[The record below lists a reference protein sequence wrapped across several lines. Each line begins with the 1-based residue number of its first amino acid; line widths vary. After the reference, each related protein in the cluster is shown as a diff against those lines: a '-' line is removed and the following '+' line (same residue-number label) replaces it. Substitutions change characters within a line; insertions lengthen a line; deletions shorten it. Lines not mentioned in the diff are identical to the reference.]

1 MSEQRPKEVRNITM
15 RTYEGRTGTKALS
28 KSNLCFF
35 FFKAIK
41 KARITGAQNARI
53 VLKDELRETRQEPD
67 HEGLRRNVQRV
78 FAFDL
83 SKIGTTEVQIT
94 RSNVCY
100 IKWTI
105 EEREQR

>member
-1 MSEQRPKEVRNITM
+1 MSSE
-15 RTYEGRTGTKALS
+15 
-28 KSNLCFF
+28 
-35 FFKAIK
+35 
-41 KARITGAQNARI
+41 
-53 VLKDELRETRQEPD
+53 RQEPD

-83 SKIGTTEVQIT
+83 SEIGTTEVQIT